1 VFLHGGRMMSQGE
14 RMLSYTLLFL
24 VIALV
29 AAWLGFGMASGV
41 AALAA
46 KICFV
51 AFLILFIASLV
62 RGRGRTKI

>member
-1 VFLHGGRMMSQGE
+1 
-14 RMLSYTLLFL
+14 MLNYTLLFL

-29 AAWLGFGMASGV
+29 CAWLGFGMAAGT

-51 AFLILFIASLV
+51 AFLVLFIGSLI
-62 RGRGRTKI
+62 RGRTRVP

>member
-1 VFLHGGRMMSQGE
+1 MLH
-14 RMLSYTLLFL
+14 YTLLFL

-29 AAWLGFGMASGV
+29 AAWLGFGMATGV

-51 AFLILFIASLV
+51 AFLVMFIASLI
-62 RGRGRTKI
+62 RGRGRSRV

>member
-1 VFLHGGRMMSQGE
+1 
-14 RMLSYTLLFL
+14 MLSYSLLFL

-29 AAWLGFGMASGV
+29 AAWLGFGMAAGT

-51 AFLILFIASLV
+51 AFLVLFIASLI
-62 RGRGRTKI
+62 RGRGRPTV

>member
-1 VFLHGGRMMSQGE
+1 MIGV
-14 RMLSYTLLFL
+14 

-29 AAWLGFGMASGV
+29 AAWLGFGLATGV

-51 AFLILFIASLV
+51 AFLVMFIASLV
-62 RGRGRTKI
+62 RGRGRTRV

>member
-1 VFLHGGRMMSQGE
+1 MLIQEKNMLH
-14 RMLSYTLLFL
+14 YTLLFL

-29 AAWLGFGMASGV
+29 AAWLGFGMATGV

-51 AFLILFIASLV
+51 AFLVMFIASLI
-62 RGRGRTKI
+62 RGRGRSRV

>member
-1 VFLHGGRMMSQGE
+1 
-14 RMLSYTLLFL
+14 MLSYTLLFL

-29 AAWLGFGMASGV
+29 AAWFGFGMASGV

-51 AFLILFIASLV
+51 AFLVLFIASLL
-62 RGRGRTKI
+62 RGRGRTSV

>member
-1 VFLHGGRMMSQGE
+1 
-14 RMLSYTLLFL
+14 MLSYTLLFL

-29 AAWLGFGMASGV
+29 AAWFGFAAAAGT

-51 AFLILFIASLV
+51 AFLVLFIASLFRS
-62 RGRGRTKI
+62 RGRGTPTV